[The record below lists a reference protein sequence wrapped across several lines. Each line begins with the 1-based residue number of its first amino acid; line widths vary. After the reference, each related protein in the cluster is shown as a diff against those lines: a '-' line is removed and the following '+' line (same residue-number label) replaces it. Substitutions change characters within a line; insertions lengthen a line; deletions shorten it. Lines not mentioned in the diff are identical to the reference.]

1 MIGKIIIGKSFKG
14 CINYCLSPKQGQAER
29 AEVIQYNNCY
39 GGRNELIRQFEELKG
54 HNPKL
59 EKPVMHVILS
69 LAQGDKVRPGLKE
82 AIAQECAEDLGF
94 ADCQYLAISHNDT
107 QHQHIHIIAN
117 RVRYNGK
124 TVSDS
129 NNYRQI
135 VRFCRKMEQKYNL
148 TKVLNPRRYLSSVN
162 QLIPREDQRKNA
174 LKRAVGRA
182 ILDAKDFSTFLSLM
196 KSSGYE
202 VDKGRGIAFI
212 DAQKVRTKGSEIGY
226 SLQNIQETIERLNNR
241 QMISPRQYRRIR
253 M

>member
-14 CINYCLSPKQGQAER
+14 CISYCLSPKQGQVER
-29 AEVIQYNNCY
+29 AEVIHYNNCY
-39 GGRNELIRQFEELKG
+39 GDKNELIRQYEELRG

-59 EKPVMHVILS
+59 GKPVMHVILS
-69 LAQGDKVRPGLKE
+69 LAPGDKVRSGLKE

-117 RVRYNGK
+117 RIRYDGK

-148 TKVLNPRRYLSSVN
+148 TKVLNPRRFLSSVN

-174 LKRAVGRA
+174 LKRAVTKA
-182 ILDAKDFSTFLSLM
+182 LLDAKDFSSFLSLM
-196 KSSGYE
+196 KLSGYE
-202 VDKGRGIAFI
+202 VDKGRGIAFV
-212 DAQKVRTKGSEIGY
+212 DTQKVRTKGSDIGF
-226 SLQNIQETIERLNNR
+226 SLQIIQETIERLNNR
-241 QMISPRQYRRIR
+241 QSFRLRQNRGMRI
-253 M
+253 

>member
-14 CINYCLSPKQGQAER
+14 CISYCLSPKQGQAER
-29 AEVIQYNNCY
+29 AEVIHYNNCY
-39 GGRNELIRQFEELKG
+39 GDKNALIRQFEELRG

-59 EKPVMHVILS
+59 GKPVMHVILS
-69 LAQGDKVRPGLKE
+69 LAPGDKVRPGLKE

-135 VRFCRKMEQKYNL
+135 VRFCRKMEQKFNL
-148 TKVLNPRRYLSSVN
+148 TKVLNPRRFLSSVN
-162 QLIPREDQRKNA
+162 QLIPREDQRRNA
-174 LKRAVGRA
+174 LKRAVSKA
-182 ILDAKDFSTFLSLM
+182 VLEAKDFNSFLSLM
-196 KSSGYE
+196 KLSGYE
-202 VDKGRGIAFI
+202 VDKGRGIAFV
-212 DAQKVRTKGSEIGY
+212 DAQKVRMKGSEIGY
-226 SLQNIQETIERLNNR
+226 SLQSIRGKLQQLNSQRLVAPMPHR
-241 QMISPRQYRRIR
+241 LRLR
-253 M
+253 

>member
-1 MIGKIIIGKSFKG
+1 
-14 CINYCLSPKQGQAER
+14 
-29 AEVIQYNNCY
+29 
-39 GGRNELIRQFEELKG
+39 
-54 HNPKL
+54 
-59 EKPVMHVILS
+59 MHVILS
-69 LAQGDKVRPGLKE
+69 LAPGDKVRPGLME

-202 VDKGRGIAFI
+202 VDKGQGLLLLTPKR
-212 DAQKVRTKGSEIGY
+212 
-226 SLQNIQETIERLNNR
+226 
-241 QMISPRQYRRIR
+241 
-253 M
+253 